1 MRTIPNLL
9 SRLPARLALYVF
21 LEAVGLQVIVVN
33 VKNAGPAIFDEN
45 GLIEWIQFG
54 LMIAAGSVFLWTW
67 RQNSDYPS
75 ALLMCGTFSFVAALR
90 ELDHFSEILLF
101 EDAYKYVS
109 ALFIV
114 LALYRLGRERRR
126 LQKDIERFMKQPA
139 FLILGFGL
147 FLTVLLAQI
156 LGQAELWQALIQTSS
171 GRSAK
176 RFLEETLE
184 TGGYLILFFGSI
196 EVFIQSTQKGNRS

>member
-75 ALLMCGTFSFVAALR
+75 ALLICGTLSFVAALR

-109 ALFIV
+109 ALIIV

-126 LQKDIERFMKQPA
+126 LQKDIERFMKQPF

-184 TGGYLILFFGSI
+184 TGGYLILFFGAM
-196 EVFIQSTQKGNRS
+196 EVFIQINSKRKP